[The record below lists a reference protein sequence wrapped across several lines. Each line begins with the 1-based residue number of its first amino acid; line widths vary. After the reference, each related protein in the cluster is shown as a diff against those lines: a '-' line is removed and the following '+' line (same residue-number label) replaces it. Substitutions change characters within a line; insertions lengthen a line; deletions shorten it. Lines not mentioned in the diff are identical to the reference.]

1 MSLCVHVLVCMCVY
15 VDGSVFHLPP
25 DIHLIYR
32 LQLQYADFFLKL
44 LFTNTGPIV
53 WVWGQRMPP
62 MHIPACRKWQVKKGC
77 GLDQQ
82 LQARDKVTTET
93 EQLNQID

>member
-32 LQLQYADFFLKL
+32 LQLQYADFFFK
-44 LFTNTGPIV
+44 IV
-53 WVWGQRMPP
+53 IYKYWTYRV
-62 MHIPACRKWQVKKGC
+62 
-77 GLDQQ
+77 GLGTKN
-82 LQARDKVTTET
+82 AP
-93 EQLNQID
+93 NAHPSMS